1 MKDLTRRNF
10 LTRSSIGLAFAGA
23 IALIPGMA
31 AALKLPATAPKLPAT
46 APKLPVAAPK
56 AAAAGPLVAHVR
68 DVATG
73 EIAFLVGSERFI
85 IRDRELAV
93 RLHSAA
99 RR

>member
-1 MKDLTRRNF
+1 
-10 LTRSSIGLAFAGA
+10 LTRSSISLAFAGA

-31 AALKLPATAPKLPAT
+31 AALKLPATAPKLPA
-46 APKLPVAAPK
+46 AAPK
-56 AAAAGPLVAHVR
+56 AVAAGPLVAHVR